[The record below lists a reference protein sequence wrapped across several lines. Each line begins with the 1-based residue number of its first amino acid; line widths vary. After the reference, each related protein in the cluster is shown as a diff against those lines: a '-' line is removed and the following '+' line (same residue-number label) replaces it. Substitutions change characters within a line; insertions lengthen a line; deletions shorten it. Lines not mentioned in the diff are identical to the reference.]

1 MYVGNYD
8 PLLVLFSIIVAIL
21 ASYTALDM
29 AGRISMAS
37 ARTARWWLA
46 GGSLAM
52 GAGIWSMHFIG
63 MLAFRLPIPLGYDPA
78 ITAASLVVAIASSA
92 YALWLVSRETL
103 QARRLAVGALVMG
116 CGVAAM
122 HYIGMGA
129 LRMQPGIRYEPA
141 VFALSI
147 AIAVGASGAALWL
160 VSRLRRRVASA
171 IALRAGA
178 AVLMGFAIACMHYTG
193 MAAADFPLG
202 SVCGAVGTGV
212 TSAWLAPVVI
222 VGTVSILTVTILLS
236 VLDLR
241 HASHTARLA
250 ASLAEA
256 NQELTYLALHD
267 NLTRLPNR
275 MLLGDRLDQAI
286 ERTDRTGVG
295 FALMFMDLDG
305 FKAVNDAYGHCI
317 GDKLLIDVAKRT
329 LAAVRPQDTLARV
342 GGDEFA
348 VVAEIDEA
356 ADAAALSDTLVHAI
370 RAPYTIDGMEL
381 RVSTSI
387 GIAVYPNDGKTPEE
401 LLSNA
406 DAAMYHA
413 KSTGRNAS
421 CFFEESMNA
430 NVRAHLQLM
439 QDLRHA
445 IERRELVLY
454 YQPKVI
460 APSGPVTGAEALL
473 RWNHPARGLIP
484 PDQFIPLAEK
494 NGQIIPIGAWVLDEA
509 CRQLREWHDAG
520 HASWSIAV
528 NLSAVQF
535 AHAELV
541 DTVQDALTRHRLAP
555 RCLTLEITESTA
567 MRDVEAS
574 LLVLQKLRQIGVH
587 IAIDDFGTGY
597 SSLLYLKRLPADE
610 LKIDRGFVRGLAS
623 DAEDVAIVSSIIALG
638 QTLDFSIVA
647 EGVETADQQATL
659 TDLGCDS
666 LQGYLLGHPAPAE
679 RFLDT
684 VSHFGA
690 PPPPEPAD
698 EPAALPVAADSA
710 E

>member
-1 MYVGNYD
+1 V
-8 PLLVLFSIIVAIL
+8 II
-21 ASYTALDM
+21 
-29 AGRISMAS
+29 
-37 ARTARWWLA
+37 
-46 GGSLAM
+46 
-52 GAGIWSMHFIG
+52 GA
-63 MLAFRLPIPLGYDPA
+63 
-78 ITAASLVVAIASSA
+78 
-92 YALWLVSRETL
+92 
-103 QARRLAVGALVMG
+103 
-116 CGVAAM
+116 
-122 HYIGMGA
+122 
-129 LRMQPGIRYEPA
+129 
-141 VFALSI
+141 
-147 AIAVGASGAALWL
+147 
-160 VSRLRRRVASA
+160 
-171 IALRAGA
+171 
-178 AVLMGFAIACMHYTG
+178 
-193 MAAADFPLG
+193 
-202 SVCGAVGTGV
+202 
-212 TSAWLAPVVI
+212 
-222 VGTVSILTVTILLS
+222 VSILTATILLS

-241 HASHTARLA
+241 HVSHTARLT

-267 NLTRLPNR
+267 SLTRLPNR

-305 FKAVNDAYGHCI
+305 FKAVNDAYGHCT

-348 VVAEIDEA
+348 VVAEIGEA
-356 ADAAALSDTLVHAI
+356 ADAAALSDTLVNAI

-381 RVSTSI
+381 RVSTSV

-413 KSTGRNAS
+413 KSTGRNAA

-445 IERRELVLY
+445 IERRQLVLH

-520 HASWSIAV
+520 HDSWSIAV

-541 DTVQDALTRHRLAP
+541 DTVQGALTRHHLAP

-597 SSLLYLKRLPADE
+597 SSLLYLRTFPFDK
-610 LKIDRGFVRGLAS
+610 LKIDRSFVRNIETAAEAAAIIHAIVSLGRGLAMK
-623 DAEDVAIVSSIIALG
+623 V
-638 QTLDFSIVA
+638 TA
-647 EGVETADQQATL
+647 EGVETAEQHLFLRAA
-659 TDLGCDS
+659 GVHAI
-666 LQGYLLGHPAPAE
+666 QGFRFGKPVEAPTIAA
-679 RFLDT
+679 RLASQCGGPDGT
-684 VSHFGA
+684 RSI
-690 PPPPEPAD
+690 
-698 EPAALPVAADSA
+698 AALAS
-710 E
+710 

>member
-1 MYVGNYD
+1 
-8 PLLVLFSIIVAIL
+8 
-21 ASYTALDM
+21 
-29 AGRISMAS
+29 
-37 ARTARWWLA
+37 
-46 GGSLAM
+46 
-52 GAGIWSMHFIG
+52 
-63 MLAFRLPIPLGYDPA
+63 
-78 ITAASLVVAIASSA
+78 
-92 YALWLVSRETL
+92 
-103 QARRLAVGALVMG
+103 
-116 CGVAAM
+116 
-122 HYIGMGA
+122 
-129 LRMQPGIRYEPA
+129 
-141 VFALSI
+141 
-147 AIAVGASGAALWL
+147 
-160 VSRLRRRVASA
+160 
-171 IALRAGA
+171 
-178 AVLMGFAIACMHYTG
+178 
-193 MAAADFPLG
+193 
-202 SVCGAVGTGV
+202 
-212 TSAWLAPVVI
+212 
-222 VGTVSILTVTILLS
+222 
-236 VLDLR
+236 
-241 HASHTARLA
+241 
-250 ASLAEA
+250 
-256 NQELTYLALHD
+256 
-267 NLTRLPNR
+267 
-275 MLLGDRLDQAI
+275 
-286 ERTDRTGVG
+286 
-295 FALMFMDLDG
+295 
-305 FKAVNDAYGHCI
+305 
-317 GDKLLIDVAKRT
+317 
-329 LAAVRPQDTLARV
+329 
-342 GGDEFA
+342 
-348 VVAEIDEA
+348 
-356 ADAAALSDTLVHAI
+356 
-370 RAPYTIDGMEL
+370 MEL
-381 RVSTSI
+381 RVSTSV

-413 KSTGRNAS
+413 KSTGRNAA

-445 IERRELVLY
+445 IERRQLVLH

-520 HASWSIAV
+520 HDSWSIAV

-541 DTVQDALTRHRLAP
+541 DTVQGALTRHHLAP

-690 PPPPEPAD
+690 PPPPAPANEPAV
-698 EPAALPVAADSA
+698 LVSADSA